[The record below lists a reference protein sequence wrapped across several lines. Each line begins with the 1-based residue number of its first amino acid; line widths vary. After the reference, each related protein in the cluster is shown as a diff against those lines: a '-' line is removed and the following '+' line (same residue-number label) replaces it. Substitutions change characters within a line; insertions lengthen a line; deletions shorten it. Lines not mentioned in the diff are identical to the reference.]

1 MFITLL
7 LKIFNGNTKFKNTY
21 DAKCEGERHREGEGA
36 NLESK
41 HLPKSRY
48 KVQCKLKYLAA
59 DNFLS
64 CKRFIHISFG
74 HLRSVRPRN
83 IASQPPSL

>member
-59 DNFLS
+59 EVLDFKSKLNRES
-64 CKRFIHISFG
+64 SNHPKGS
-74 HLRSVRPRN
+74 
-83 IASQPPSL
+83 